1 MSSVRKALSRSK
13 ARAATLHLTVREASI
28 VLAIYLL
35 SRYNLNAVAL
45 YVASRNAV
53 RQQPSHSAAEVREL
67 TESLYLETSIDELI
81 ALECGEPGRHARV
94 RHAAVSFLAE
104 LRTVEWL
111 ESQNMLG
118 AAPSSAAMASKY
130 LMFCEAFHD
139 SRWDGALARAV
150 HNKSLNHSAG
160 RYLRKWSADF
170 RERWNVAFRVLS
182 VKPPAPCAELAAKV
196 KTLWQWVF
204 WLRHCCIGVG
214 KIPILLNLDES
225 YIPWS
230 PGSLAGNVLRKTR
243 VTGAKRRRGG
253 FTYTPIICTNEALQP
268 LLPRFLVAKRSVLS
282 ARAVRTVSAQ
292 KPDNLHIWRE
302 ASAWSTVRVMKRV
315 LEELSHV
322 MAAFPAFQAILLLDC
337 HASHIHPDTVRAAN
351 NSNIWMA
358 VIPAGLT
365 GLIQPLDTLAF
376 SAFKFH
382 LKQQFQMGLGESE
395 TLPEDF
401 LRRVFALS
409 QTFFNGRKWKAG
421 FASLGLEPEA
431 PVRLSRDLRPY
442 QEALALVP
450 SSAPTG
456 DQLASIF
463 PRNYVLTD
471 DLFDAWTR
479 LARGRHLR
487 LRLV

>member
-1 MSSVRKALSRSK
+1 MASVRKALSRSK

-150 HNKSLNHSAG
+150 HNNSLNHSAG

-225 YIPWS
+225 YIPW
-230 PGSLAGNVLRKTR
+230 LY
-243 VTGAKRRRGG
+243 
-253 FTYTPIICTNEALQP
+253 YTPIICTNEALQP

-442 QEALALVP
+442 QEALVWYLQLRPLATSLLQFFLVIT
-450 SSAPTG
+450 S
-456 DQLASIF
+456 
-463 PRNYVLTD
+463 
-471 DLFDAWTR
+471 
-479 LARGRHLR
+479 
-487 LRLV
+487 